1 MKYVKKLVY
10 DRKNNAVYINDK
22 YEIDTKDGAIYYSWD
37 YDGNRDKDF
46 PQWLFELRCDL
57 RDGLKCMV

>member
-1 MKYVKKLVY
+1 MKYVKKLEY

-37 YDGNRDKDF
+37 YAGNREQDF
-46 PQWLFELRCDL
+46 PQWIFELRSDL
-57 RDGLKCMV
+57 RDLGMVK